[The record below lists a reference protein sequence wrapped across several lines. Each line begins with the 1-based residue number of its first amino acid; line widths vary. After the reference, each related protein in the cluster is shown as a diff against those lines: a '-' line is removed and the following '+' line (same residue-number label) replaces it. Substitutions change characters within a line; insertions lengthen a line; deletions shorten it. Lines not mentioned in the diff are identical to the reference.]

1 MLNVQTTPKKHPRH
15 FHTFRTASQGW
26 LPERFELKDRCIS
39 EIAQVIDTLHFHNK
53 RNILYLT
60 LEACFSG

>member
-1 MLNVQTTPKKHPRH
+1 MLNVQTTPKKHPHH

-26 LPERFELKDRCIS
+26 LPEHFELKDRCIS
-39 EIAQVIDTLHFHNK
+39 ETTKVNDTLHFHSK
-53 RNILYLT
+53 RNFHYLT